1 MVTSSTTHIH
11 LRAEHHT
18 LARCAHGTYISID
31 TPDGIYV
38 HLGCAGTNPS
48 YALVGTDVAIATGT
62 NLTNE
67 LWNIG
72 NAKGKGV
79 DACFAAVLADPRCAE
94 YFTYASDDGNCGC
107 KGGYA
112 AGLSVRSDP
121 SSAYYLISG
130 RNYVFGDLNSSKC
143 PANYVPIVDQATCSS
158 AAMATGK
165 PWGDNVTNAARP
177 MGCFWYNTSTTTST
191 TKQVFLNLHATG
203 AGESKTRPL
212 CASAP
217 PSPLPV
223 LAWLPL
229 LSFSFSSTPVFLV

>member
-1 MVTSSTTHIH
+1 MSVSGTRVEVQSWDGRPVAFRCLKRTPSPVSSPV
-11 LRAEHHT
+11 L
-18 LARCAHGTYISID
+18 S
-31 TPDGIYV
+31 P
-38 HLGCAGTNPS
+38 GTNPS

-62 NLTNE
+62 NE
-67 LWNIG
+67 PWNIG

-79 DACFAAVLADPRCAE
+79 DACFAAVLAEPRCAE
-94 YFTYASDDGNCGC
+94 YFTYMTGDGDGNCGC

-121 SSAYYLISG
+121 SSSYYVISG

-158 AAMATGK
+158 AAMDTGK
-165 PWGDNVTNAARP
+165 LWGGNVTNAARP
-177 MGCFWYNTSTTTST
+177 MGCFWYNTSTATST

-203 AGESKTRPL
+203 AGESNTRPL

-217 PSPLPV
+217 PSPLLL
-223 LAWLPL
+223 LA
-229 LSFSFSSTPVFLV
+229 